1 MERPP
6 DRHTSHGMTSKFP
19 PEFIGRIDK
28 VVPFTSLSEED
39 YKVIVKKLA
48 AKYKK
53 NINVDLIVSKN
64 LPIAEKYGVRQFIK
78 KVEEDILA

>member
-1 MERPP
+1 VIPL
-6 DRHTSHGMTSKFP
+6 
-19 PEFIGRIDK
+19 I
-28 VVPFTSLSEED
+28 PFTSLSEED

-53 NINVDLIVSKN
+53 NVNVDLIVSKN

-78 KVEEDILA
+78 KVEEGILS

>member
-1 MERPP
+1 
-6 DRHTSHGMTSKFP
+6 MTSKFT

-28 VVPFTSLSEED
+28 VVPFTSLSVED
-39 YKVIVKKLA
+39 YKVIVKRLA

-53 NINVDLIVSKN
+53 NVDVDFIVSKN

-78 KVEEDILA
+78 KVEEDILS

>member
-1 MERPP
+1 
-6 DRHTSHGMTSKFP
+6 
-19 PEFIGRIDK
+19 
-28 VVPFTSLSEED
+28 
-39 YKVIVKKLA
+39 VIVSRLA

-53 NINVDLIVSKN
+53 NVNIDLIVSKN